1 MARIIAVANQKGGVG
16 KTTTTFNL
24 GVALAER
31 GKTVA
36 LIDLDPQG
44 SLTHAFGVD
53 PEGLQRTIYDVLVS
67 PEFPLRDAL
76 LQVRQ
81 SVSLAPANIDLARA
95 ESQLPTRP
103 DWQRILKRKVTHQD
117 SDVILIDCPASLGVL
132 SVNALV
138 AAQEVLIPAE
148 CSFLVFR
155 GLKGLLRSIDAIR
168 QAFNPELNGVGI
180 LPVKL
185 VPTCHAREALE
196 GMRRIYG
203 PLVSE
208 FIVPQRVRVADAL
221 VGGQAVTEFA
231 PSSDIAEAY
240 RQIAR
245 TVDHG

>member
-1 MARIIAVANQKGGVG
+1 MARIIAVANQKGGTG

-31 GKTVA
+31 GKTVT
-36 LIDLDPQG
+36 LIDMDPQG
-44 SLTHAFGVD
+44 SLTHAFGAD

-67 PEFPLRDAL
+67 PEFPLREAL

-81 SVSLAPANIDLARA
+81 SVSLAPSNIDLAGA

-103 DWQRILKRKVTHQD
+103 DWQRILKRKLTPQD

-221 VGGQAVTEFA
+221 VGGQSITEFA

>member
-1 MARIIAVANQKGGVG
+1 MARIIAVANQKGGTG
-16 KTTTTFNL
+16 KTTTTLNI

-31 GKTVA
+31 GRTVV

-53 PEGLQRTIYDVLVS
+53 PEGLQRTIYDVLIS
-67 PEFPLRDAL
+67 PEVPLRDAL

-81 SVSLAPANIDLARA
+81 SVSLASANLDLAGA
-95 ESQLPTRP
+95 EFELPTKP
-103 DWQRILKRKVTHQD
+103 GWQHMLKRKLALHD
-117 SDVILIDCPASLGVL
+117 RELILIDCPTSLGAL
-132 SVNALV
+132 TVNALV

-168 QAFNPELNGVGI
+168 QAFNPGLNGIGI

-185 VPTCHAREALE
+185 VPTRHAKEALE
-196 GMRRIYG
+196 GMRRLYG
-203 PLVSE
+203 SLVSE
-208 FIVPQRVRVADAL
+208 VIIPQRVRVADAL
-221 VGGQAVTEFA
+221 VSGQAVTEFA

-240 RQIAR
+240 RQIAEA
-245 TVDHG
+245 VDHE

>member
-1 MARIIAVANQKGGVG
+1 MARIIAVANQKGGTG

-53 PEGLQRTIYDVLVS
+53 PDALQRTIYDVLVS

-76 LQVRQ
+76 LQVRDN
-81 SVSLAPANIDLARA
+81 VSLAPANLDLAGA

-103 DWQRILKRKVTHQD
+103 DWQQVLKRKLALVD
-117 SDVILIDCPASLGVL
+117 SDVILMDCPTSLGVL

-138 AAQEVLIPAE
+138 AAQAVLIPAE

-155 GLKGLLRSIDAIR
+155 GLKGLLRTIDGIR
-168 QAFNPELNGVGI
+168 QTLNPELDGVGI

-185 VPTCHAREALE
+185 APTCHAREALE

-203 PLVSE
+203 SLVSE
-208 FIVPQRVRVADAL
+208 FTVPQRVRVADAL

-231 PSSDIAEAY
+231 PTSDIAEAY

-245 TVDHG
+245 AVDHG